1 MEARGQTRRHAPLP
15 IALLTPSLLPN
26 PRNLFC
32 IYGAGVG
39 LTCLV
44 SICTRPPKIARAT

>member
-1 MEARGQTRRHAPLP
+1 MKARGQTRRHVALP
-15 IALLTPSLLPN
+15 IALLTPSLLSYF
-26 PRNLFC
+26 PRILFC

-44 SICTRPPKIARAT
+44 SICTPTPK